1 MTAVNVKHNGA
12 SDPKINT
19 IRFIKN
25 ALRETQR
32 LKAALSKDPK
42 NFSTM
47 DKFIEN
53 ALQETQRPKAALS
66 KDPKNFS
73 TMDKFIEKDLRWQR
87 MSSTVVPRIPKSIP
101 SGMDLL
107 KMHYKKHG
115 GQKQHC
121 V

>member
-1 MTAVNVKHNGA
+1 MTVVNVKHSSA

-19 IRFIKN
+19 IRFIEN

-47 DKFIEN
+47 DKFIE
-53 ALQETQRPKAALS
+53 
-66 KDPKNFS
+66 
-73 TMDKFIEKDLRWQR
+73 KDLRRQQI
-87 MSSTVVPRIPKSIP
+87 SSTVVPRIPKSIS
-101 SGMDLL
+101 SGIDLL
-107 KMHYKKHG
+107 KMHYEKHG
-115 GQKQHC
+115 GQRQRC